1 MSKNL
6 TITYPEALFEKI
18 ILRKELKNRKIILQT
33 NNQISLEILNEK
45 LFELDFERVDF
56 VVEPGDFSVR
66 GGIVDVFSYSND
78 LPYRI
83 EFFFFRCGHETL
95 GGGILSGWGVR

>member
-1 MSKNL
+1 MPSSYSRENNFKNTNSQNIFRRTEFIRNYNLSKNL

-56 VVEPGDFSVR
+56 V
-66 GGIVDVFSYSND
+66 
-78 LPYRI
+78 
-83 EFFFFRCGHETL
+83 
-95 GGGILSGWGVR
+95 